1 VLTTLAGYTSIAS
14 DLPRS
19 LDNVAAKPQ
28 VSRETEY
35 YLSHIEDVKSVDDFL
50 ADRRLFA
57 YAMKAFGLGD
67 LTYAKALMRKVL
79 VEGVD
84 QTDSLANTLTDQR
97 YREFAEAF
105 NFARYGD
112 TTTIFDR
119 TRQGTVDRYLRQT
132 LEEDAG
138 GQNEGVRLALYFA
151 RKAQDITSPY
161 DILADVAL
169 LKVAQTALGI
179 PPATSAIDVDK
190 QAEMLTKKL
199 NIDDLQD
206 PDKVATFL
214 KRFASLW
221 DLNNGSSS
229 GSSGSSS
236 VLFAQPLELGIGGDL
251 LASLQNLKL
260 GGP

>member
-1 VLTTLAGYTSIAS
+1 MLTTLAGYTLIAA

-50 ADRRLFA
+50 ADKRLFS

-79 VEGVD
+79 VEGID
-84 QTDSLANTLTDQR
+84 KRDSFANTLSDPR

-105 NFARYGD
+105 NFARYGE
-112 TTTIFDR
+112 TTTVFDR
-119 TRQGTVDRYLRQT
+119 TRQGTVDRYIRQT

-138 GQNEGVRLALYFA
+138 AQNEGVRLALYFE
-151 RKAQDITSPY
+151 RKAPTVTSALG
-161 DILADVAL
+161 ILADAAL
-169 LKVAQTALGI
+169 LKVVHTALGI
-179 PPATSAIDVDK
+179 SPATAVMDIDK
-190 QAEMLTKKL
+190 QAEMIARRLD
-199 NIDDLQD
+199 IDDLKD
-206 PDKVATFL
+206 PEKIASFL
-214 KRFASLW
+214 DRFASLW
-221 DLNNGSSS
+221 DLGNASSTPAS
-229 GSSGSSS
+229 PAL
-236 VLFAQPLELGIGGDL
+236 LFAQPRELGVGADL

-260 GGP
+260 GGS

>member
-1 VLTTLAGYTSIAS
+1 VLTTLAGYSLIAR

-35 YLSHIEDVKSVDDFL
+35 YLAHIEDVKSIDDFL

-79 VEGVD
+79 VEGTD
-84 QTDSLANTLTDQR
+84 KTDSLANTLTDQR

-119 TRQGTVDRYLRQT
+119 TRQGTVDRYVRQT

-138 GQNEGVRLALYFA
+138 AQNEGVRLALYFA
-151 RKAQDITSPY
+151 RKAPEVTSHYGILGDI
-161 DILADVAL
+161 AL

-179 PPATSAIDVDK
+179 SPATGALNIDK
-190 QAEMLTKKL
+190 QAEMYAKRLD
-199 NIDDLQD
+199 IDDLKD
-206 PDKVATFL
+206 PDKVASFL
-214 KRFASLW
+214 NRFASLW
-221 DLNNGSSS
+221 DLSQGSSS
-229 GSSGSSS
+229 ASGSAGL
-236 VLFAQPLELGIGGDL
+236 LFAQPLELGIGGDL

>member
-1 VLTTLAGYTSIAS
+1 VLTTLADYTRIAS
-14 DLPRS
+14 DLTRS
-19 LDNVAAKPQ
+19 LDTVATQPQ

-35 YLSHIEDVKSVDDFL
+35 YLAHIENVKSVDDFL

-79 VEGVD
+79 VEGID
-84 QTDSLANTLTDQR
+84 KTDSLANTLTDQR
-97 YREFAEAF
+97 YRDFAEAF

-119 TRQGTVDRYLRQT
+119 TRQGTVDRYVRQT

-138 GQNEGVRLALYFA
+138 AQNEGVRLALYFA
-151 RKAQDITSPY
+151 RKAPEITSPY

-169 LKVAQTALGI
+169 LKVVQTALGI
-179 PPATSAIDVDK
+179 SPATAALNIDK
-190 QAEMLTKKL
+190 QAEMFAERLE
-199 NIDDLQD
+199 IDDLQD

-229 GSSGSSS
+229 GSSGASS
-236 VLFAQPLELGIGGDL
+236 VLFAQPLELGIGADL